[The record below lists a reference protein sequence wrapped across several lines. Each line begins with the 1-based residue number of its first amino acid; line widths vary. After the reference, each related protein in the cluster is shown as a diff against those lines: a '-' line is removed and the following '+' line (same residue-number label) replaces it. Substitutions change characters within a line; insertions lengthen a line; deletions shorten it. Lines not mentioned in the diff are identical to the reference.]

1 MMSDD
6 GEKALV
12 SHTILVSSKQYL
24 HNTKRDDPTESTD
37 VVLAEYPS
45 KVKLELYITLEC
57 QSQDELSIS

>member
-12 SHTILVSSKQYL
+12 SHTILASSKQYL
-24 HNTKRDDPTESTD
+24 HNTKRDDSTESTD